1 MTGKPTFPK
10 TLHALT
16 TITLPDETFSP
27 SAWGS
32 MGTLVNRGQQVEI
45 SQARYEATK
54 DREGNSWMDLTENE
68 QEARWGEVRFRWGE
82 TPDGVNPWDR
92 DASLANLL
100 RETELAEARK
110 LENTAERAD
119 AVAAIF
125 KKYGR
130 GQTSSTVAYIG

>member
-1 MTGKPTFPK
+1 MTKHIFPK

-16 TITLPDETFSP
+16 TISLPDETFSP
-27 SAWGS
+27 TGWGS

-54 DREGNSWMDLTENE
+54 DREGNSWMDYSEEE
-68 QEARWGEVRFRWGE
+68 QEARYGEVRFRWGE
-82 TPDGVNPWDR
+82 TPDDVRPWDH
-92 DASLANLL
+92 DPSLANLL
-100 RETELAEARK
+100 RETELEQARK

-130 GQTSSTVAYIG
+130 GATSQTIAYIG

>member
-1 MTGKPTFPK
+1 MSKNTFPK

-27 SAWGS
+27 TGWGS

-45 SQARYEATK
+45 SEARYEATK
-54 DREGNSWMDLTENE
+54 DREGNSWLDLDE
-68 QEARWGEVRFRWGE
+68 EAQLARYGEVRFRWGE
-82 TPDGVNPWDR
+82 TPDDVRPWDN
-92 DASLANLL
+92 DPSLANLL

-130 GQTSSTVAYIG
+130 GQTSQTIAYIG